1 MRVGT
6 EEVTPIHNREVEFAI
21 VIEVGGGHA
30 GWIRAYRIIDRR
42 FETERPRRT
51 LVEED

>member
-21 VIEVGGGHA
+21 VIEIGGGHA
-30 GWIRAYRIIDRR
+30 GRIRAHSVIDRS
-42 FETERPRRT
+42 FETERPRRA
-51 LVEED
+51 LIDQN